1 MEYETIYERLT
12 IEDFLK
18 KIFKGTQMQY
28 CMSVSY
34 IPTLNDIANKIR
46 YRDLHSHRIEI
57 IDGRVK
63 IVDGIYSGNLAKV
76 IKQEN
81 DILYVNLDN
90 DTYDNLIMIHIN
102 DVAYTGDKAKI
113 VYILE

>member
-1 MEYETIYERLT
+1 MEYETIYEKLT

-18 KIFKGTQMQY
+18 KISEVTEMQY
-28 CMSVSY
+28 CMSLSY
-34 IPTLNDIANKIR
+34 SPTRDGIANKIR
-46 YRDLHSHRIEI
+46 YRNLHSHRIEI

-63 IVDGIYSGNLAKV
+63 IVNGVYSGNLAKV

-102 DVAYTGDKAKI
+102 DVAYTGDKVKI